1 MNEKIKKLEE
11 SIAKDEKRIR
21 QLQVEI
27 EKKSQRLEVLRQDE
41 ILKQVSTL
49 EHKGVDMAAVFRA
62 IDNHDSGL
70 LLSILT
76 GHIENRDEIVSDEG
90 RTKCN

>member
-1 MNEKIKKLEE
+1 MNEKIRKLEA

-21 QLQVEI
+21 QLQLEI

-41 ILKQVSTL
+41 ILKQVFAL
-49 EHKGVDMAAVFRA
+49 QNKGVDMAAVFHA

-70 LLSILT
+70 LLSVLSGNPEDIKS
-76 GHIENRDEIVSDEG
+76 HD
-90 RTKCN
+90 